1 MAVVTKPAELTV
13 QAGPSTTLVAKAGH
27 GEPLVY
33 LHGAFG
39 YQGWPAFLDRLAQ
52 RFTVYAPVHPGFA
65 ESDGIEQIDDIL
77 DLTLYHFALL
87 DALGLEAPHIVGHF
101 LGSMIA
107 AEIAALCAH
116 RVSRLVL
123 ASPAGLWL
131 DDDPGVDYFT
141 TPVSELRAV
150 LFDDPDSEVAR
161 ATMPEPDSDDERG
174 QQSIDRVRSLSAVAK
189 FLWPIP
195 DKGLKKRLHRIKSPA
210 LIVVADNDKIVPPAY
225 GEEMRSRMDGSR
237 LELVRNAGHLFM
249 LEKPD
254 EFAELVAGFLS
265 A

>member
-1 MAVVTKPAELTV
+1 MTAVTAPVELTV
-13 QAGPSTTLVAKAGH
+13 QAGLLTARVAKAGQ

-39 YQGWPAFLDRLAQ
+39 YQGWPEFLDRLAR

-65 ESDGIEQIDDIL
+65 EADGIERIDDIL
-77 DLTLYHFALL
+77 DLTLYHFDLL
-87 DALGLEAPHIVGHF
+87 DALELDAPYIVGHF

-107 AEIAALCAH
+107 AEMAALCAH
-116 RVSRLVL
+116 RVGRLVL
-123 ASPAGLWL
+123 AAPAGLWL
-131 DDDPGVDYFT
+131 DDQPGVDYFT
-141 TPVSELRAV
+141 VPLGDLRAV
-150 LFDDPDSEVAR
+150 LFKDPDSEVAR
-161 ATMPEPDSDDERG
+161 ATMPEPESDDELG

-210 LIVVADNDKIVPPAY
+210 LIVVADNDQVVPPAY
-225 GEEMRSRMDGSR
+225 GEKMRSRIDGSR
-237 LELVRNAGHLFM
+237 LEVVRNAGHLFM
-249 LEKPD
+249 LEQPD
-254 EFAELVAGFLS
+254 EFADLVAGFLS